1 LFVIFTK
8 QRKALELSIKKNK
21 KFETDADIG
30 DRNLQES
37 NRIATSLQKKVDQ
50 LESQKELMQSK
61 HQRELETVNIEL
73 QEKRHTLM
81 RFQSEVS
88 EATDQKLTMKGRLE
102 EYEDKIK
109 KLIKEFEDESKRH
122 IKEVNETH
130 EHYRGFKTR
139 A

>member
-1 LFVIFTK
+1 
-8 QRKALELSIKKNK
+8 
-21 KFETDADIG
+21 
-30 DRNLQES
+30 
-37 NRIATSLQKKVDQ
+37 
-50 LESQKELMQSK
+50 M
-61 HQRELETVNIEL
+61 
-73 QEKRHTLM
+73 LM

-88 EATDQKLTMKGRLE
+88 EATDQKLTLKSRLE

-109 KLIKEFEDESKRH
+109 KLIKEFEEESKRH